1 MQKKINIPE
10 DGIWILQRLQSHGYT
25 AYAVGGCIRDTLLH
39 KQPHDWDFCTNAT
52 PEQIQACFFDVP
64 CLTMGIRH
72 GTVSVL
78 RNGTIYEITTF
89 RQESTYQDHRHPD
102 AVQFTTSL
110 YTDLQ
115 RRDFTINAMA
125 YHPENGFVDPFHG
138 ATDLQKKVLRCV
150 GDPTKR
156 FEEDALR
163 ILRAVRFAAVYGLT
177 ITPETA
183 EAMRKNS
190 SLLRFVSAERIL
202 SECDRIVTASYA
214 ADVLAEH
221 AAVWFSIF
229 PELQQMSGF
238 SQYHPRHHQD
248 VWQHSLTVLSHCD
261 PNDSVLCWAALLHDS
276 GKPSCFT
283 QDETGVGHFYGHPAS
298 SAELAEQ
305 ICSRLKME
313 KKKTAAIMELV
324 SGHEIQL
331 ITDRTYLLR
340 LLRKH
345 GTEQTK
351 RLLALRTADLQA
363 QVSVY
368 AEPDLQKLQQM
379 KNLLEVILQEEA
391 CFQLRDLCI
400 QGRDLLKLGIPQGV
414 EIGML
419 LKAALEQ
426 VINGTLPNEKEALL
440 QWIQDTRNNKL
451 SI

>member
-1 MQKKINIPE
+1 MQISIPK

-25 AYAVGGCIRDTLLH
+25 AYAVGGCIRDMLLH

-52 PEQIQACFFDVP
+52 PEQIQECFFDMP
-64 CLTMGIRH
+64 CLTMGIQH
-72 GTVSVL
+72 GTISVL
-78 RNGTIYEITTF
+78 KNGIIYEITTF

-110 YTDLQ
+110 YIDLQ

-125 YHPENGFVDPFHG
+125 YHPKNGFVDPFQG

-150 GDPTKR
+150 GNPTKR

-163 ILRAVRFAAVYGLT
+163 ILRAVRFAAVYGLA
-177 ITPETA
+177 IASETA

-190 SLLRFVSAERIL
+190 NLLKFVSAERIL

-214 ADVLAEH
+214 ANILAEH
-221 AAVWFSIF
+221 ASIWFFIF

-238 SQYHPRHHQD
+238 LQYHPRHHQD
-248 VWQHSLTVLSHCD
+248 VWQHSLTVLSHCKS
-261 PNDSVLCWAALLHDS
+261 NDSVLCWAALLHDS
-276 GKPSCFT
+276 GKPSCFI
-283 QDETGVGHFYGHPAS
+283 QDAIGVGHFYGHPAN
-298 SAELAEQ
+298 SAELAKQ

-313 KKKTAAIMELV
+313 KKKIADIVELV
-324 SGHEIQL
+324 SEHEIQIL
-331 ITDRTYLLR
+331 PERTYLLR
-340 LLRKH
+340 LLQKH
-345 GTEQTK
+345 GIEQTE

-363 QVSVY
+363 QTFVY
-368 AEPDLQKLQQM
+368 TESDLQKLQQM
-379 KNLLEVILQEEA
+379 KKLLEVILQEKA

-400 QGRDLLKLGIPQGV
+400 QGKDLLNIGIPQGI
-414 EIGML
+414 EIGIF

-426 VINGTLPNEKEALL
+426 VINGILPNEKDVLL
-440 QWIQDTRNNKL
+440 RWIQDTRNNKL